1 MPDQDMPEYDDFLS
15 DLQAV
20 VAERV
25 EELRARQSAD
35 SPAAFKD
42 DDKVVREWPEMG
54 GRVMEELR

>member
-1 MPDQDMPEYDDFLS
+1 MPDQDTPEFDNFLT

-25 EELRARQSAD
+25 EDLRARQSAD

-42 DDKVVREWPEMG
+42 EDKVVREWPEMS
-54 GRVMEELR
+54 GRVMEEMR